1 MPGKRGPLSF
11 SRILLKLSGEAFSG
25 RGELGISE
33 KALAYAIHEIKAV
46 HKLKIETAL
55 VIGGGNFLRG
65 SQTAFLDRAVADQM
79 GMLATIMNGLA
90 LAEALH
96 QEKIPTLLQSAVTT
110 PWTDPIQPARAKKA
124 LGNGEVVIFAGGTG
138 NPFVTTDTAAAIRSS
153 EIGANVLLKATQV
166 DGVYSA
172 DPMKNPKAKRFERV
186 SYDEVIQNNLA
197 VMDMAAFDL
206 CSQNRVP
213 IIVFDFYKK
222 GNLTK
227 IVLGE
232 SIGTLVS

>member
-1 MPGKRGPLSF
+1 MNY

-25 RGELGISE
+25 HDNLGISKE
-33 KALAYAIHEIKAV
+33 ALAYAIREIKV
-46 HKLKIETAL
+46 IHTLKVEAAL

-96 QEKIPTLLQSAVTT
+96 QEKIPALLQSAVAT

-124 LGNGEVVIFAGGTG
+124 LANGEVVIFAGGTG
-138 NPFVTTDTAAAIRSS
+138 NPFVTTDTAAAIRAS
-153 EIGANVLLKATQV
+153 EIGADALLKATQV

-172 DPMKNPKAKRFERV
+172 DPKKDSNAKRFERV
-186 SYDEVIQNNLA
+186 GYDQAIKKNLA

-206 CSQNRVP
+206 CRQNRVP
-213 IIVFDFYKK
+213 IIIFDFYKK
-222 GNLTK
+222 GNLNK
-227 IVLGE
+227 IVLGQ